1 MTTMNMVITGTNTH
15 YMTELLA
22 VEDMTT
28 VTTMMEDTARVM
40 IAMAMVINYCLLIIY
55 INVKKTYQFKTQCK
69 DDMVISDI

>member
-55 INVKKTYQFKTQCK
+55 INVKKL
-69 DDMVISDI
+69 ISLKLSVRTTW